1 MSYACVW
8 NWRWRPLLIRE
19 LLIIFYKSS
28 GRNRKHRYWS
38 DHYIQG
44 WSQRVTIQPS
54 FEHWTGSNDRGVRIS
69 IFVLMLEWSG
79 PQGQHITKF
88 REMHSQAEIGE
99 DGHQLFVAAYDGSQ
113 ASLYD
118 EMGRKYNRLSE
129 EPYSSGT
136 NRQLTCVSPGSNYR
150 AKDLEERLTSRITDN
165 FDSLSY
171 RQYHRGRRWAH
182 EEHKNKVTCST
193 LWATWSWSAKK

>member
-1 MSYACVW
+1 
-8 NWRWRPLLIRE
+8 
-19 LLIIFYKSS
+19 
-28 GRNRKHRYWS
+28 
-38 DHYIQG
+38 
-44 WSQRVTIQPS
+44 
-54 FEHWTGSNDRGVRIS
+54 
-69 IFVLMLEWSG
+69 
-79 PQGQHITKF
+79 
-88 REMHSQAEIGE
+88 MHSQAEIGE
-99 DGHQLFVAAYDGSQ
+99 DGNQLFVAAYDGSQ

-171 RQYHRGRRWAH
+171 RQYHRGRR
-182 EEHKNKVTCST
+182 
-193 LWATWSWSAKK
+193 